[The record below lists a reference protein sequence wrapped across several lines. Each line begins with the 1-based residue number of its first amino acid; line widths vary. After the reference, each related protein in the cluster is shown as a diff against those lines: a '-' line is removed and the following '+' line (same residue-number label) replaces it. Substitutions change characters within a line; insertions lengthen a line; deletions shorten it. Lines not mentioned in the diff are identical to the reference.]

1 MGSKGITRETDKT
14 TGHGPYKPRATKGS
28 GVGCSTTVFADALGV
43 NRVGDQWN
51 AHGSSPRYTGD
62 PHPGDSSNDNK
73 TITGSS
79 TVFADG
85 KAVARIGDQVDT
97 TIGGDKI
104 AGGSAT
110 VFAGD

>member
-1 MGSKGITRETDKT
+1 MGSKGVARQSDGT
-14 TGHGPYKPRATKGS
+14 TGHGPYAPRTTKGA
-28 GVGCSTTVFADALGV
+28 GVGGSSTVFADNLGV
-43 NRVGDQWN
+43 NRVDDQWN

-62 PHPGDSSNDNK
+62 PHPGDSSGDNK

-79 TVFADG
+79 TVFANN

-104 AGGSAT
+104 AGGSGT
-110 VFAGD
+110 VFAG

>member
-1 MGSKGITRETDKT
+1 MSSKGVTRETNKT
-14 TGHGPYKPRATKGS
+14 TGHGPYQPRATKGP
-28 GVGCSTTVFADALGV
+28 GLGCSTTVFADSLGV

-51 AHGSSPRYTGD
+51 AHGAGPRYPGD

-79 TVFADG
+79 TVFADS
-85 KAVARIGDQVDT
+85 KAVARIGDQVDN
-97 TIGGDKI
+97 TIGGDTI